1 MPKTA
6 LVTGANRGIGLEICR
21 QLVERGDRVI
31 AACRS
36 VSNGLTSLDVQ
47 VEEGVD
53 VSSEESVAHLVRR
66 LGGQPID
73 WLINNAGVLTRET
86 LSSMDYGAVRL
97 QFEVN
102 AMGPLRITHALLPQL
117 GPGSKVGIVSS
128 RMGSL
133 EDNTSG
139 SRYGYRMSKA
149 AVNMAGVS
157 LAHDLKD
164 RGVAVALLHPGYVQT
179 DMTGGRGNVQP
190 SEAAAGLIARMDGLS
205 MDNTGSFW
213 HANGEFLP
221 W

>member
-1 MPKTA
+1 MPKTV

-21 QLVERGDRVI
+21 QLLERGDHVI

-36 VSNGLTSLDVQ
+36 VSNALTALDVR

-53 VSSEESVAHLVRR
+53 VSSEDSVAHLVRR
-66 LGGQPID
+66 LSGEPID
-73 WLINNAGVLTRET
+73 WLVNNAGILTRES
-86 LSSMDYGAVRL
+86 LSSMDFGAVRW

-102 AMGPLRITHALLPQL
+102 AMGPLRVTHALLPQL
-117 GPGSKVGIVSS
+117 GPGAKVGIVTS
-128 RMGSL
+128 RMGSI

-157 LAHDLKD
+157 LAHDLRE

-179 DMTGGRGNVQP
+179 DMTGGRGNVPP

-205 MDNTGSFW
+205 MDNTGTFW
-213 HANGEFLP
+213 HANGEVLP

>member
-1 MPKTA
+1 
-6 LVTGANRGIGLEICR
+6 
-21 QLVERGDRVI
+21 
-31 AACRS
+31 
-36 VSNGLTSLDVQ
+36 
-47 VEEGVD
+47 
-53 VSSEESVAHLVRR
+53 
-66 LGGQPID
+66 
-73 WLINNAGVLTRET
+73 
-86 LSSMDYGAVRL
+86 MDYGAVRL

-157 LAHDLKD
+157 LAHDLKE

-190 SEAAAGLIARMDGLS
+190 AEAAAGLIARMDGLS

-213 HANGEFLP
+213 HANGETLP

>member
-21 QLVERGDRVI
+21 QLVERGDHVI

-36 VSNGLTSLDVQ
+36 VSNGLTALDVR

-66 LGGQPID
+66 LGGEPID
-73 WLINNAGVLTRET
+73 WLVNNAGILTRET
-86 LSSMDYGAVRL
+86 LSSMDYEAVRL

-149 AVNMAGVS
+149 AVNMAGIS

-190 SEAAAGLIARMDGLS
+190 EEAASGLIARMDGLS

-213 HANGEFLP
+213 HANGEKLP

>member
-1 MPKTA
+1 M
-6 LVTGANRGIGLEICR
+6 
-21 QLVERGDRVI
+21 ERGDRVI

-73 WLINNAGVLTRET
+73 WLINNAGVLKGDSEQHGLWCR
-86 LSSMDYGAVRL
+86 SSAVRG
-97 QFEVN
+97 QCDG
-102 AMGPLRITHALLPQL
+102 ASAHHSRALAPARARL
-117 GPGSKVGIVSS
+117 KVGIVSS

-179 DMTGGRGNVQP
+179 DMTGGRGNVQSLQCRSRLDRADGRVVDGQHWSVLARERRAP
-190 SEAAAGLIARMDGLS
+190 AVVARGSLTGLCFAAV
-205 MDNTGSFW
+205 
-213 HANGEFLP
+213 LP
-221 W
+221 

>member
-73 WLINNAGVLTRET
+73 WLINNAGVLVLARLEWQTPAMIRAQIQVPRPSI
-86 LSSMDYGAVRL
+86 LSNDCHWYAVRT
-97 QFEVN
+97 F
-102 AMGPLRITHALLPQL
+102 
-117 GPGSKVGIVSS
+117 
-128 RMGSL
+128 
-133 EDNTSG
+133 SG
-139 SRYGYRMSKA
+139 
-149 AVNMAGVS
+149 
-157 LAHDLKD
+157 
-164 RGVAVALLHPGYVQT
+164 
-179 DMTGGRGNVQP
+179 
-190 SEAAAGLIARMDGLS
+190 
-205 MDNTGSFW
+205 
-213 HANGEFLP
+213 
-221 W
+221 